1 MAIDKIIPRFLNT
14 DKDERLLAG
23 DEMTDALNVV
33 MSSVGEGSDES
44 VLKNIKGF
52 TTVANST
59 ISDIFDSAKT
69 YTAIGSVVDH
79 QNEDIYWFV
88 HGTGNDHIVFKH
100 DVSADSITVIYR
112 GSWLNFGST
121 DYVKADVITLSIA
134 EETVPQTILYFTDNR
149 NEPRKINVTRATGT
163 DYYDNLSDGERDIAF
178 SSMRAAQNKA
188 PSFVF
193 TTDTSYTV
201 NNFVHNPFQYAVQY
215 IYKDGEES
223 AISVY
228 SKIAICPVDFTEGF
242 AYTANADFITP
253 NTFNVC
259 EVTLNLKDDIADVKR
274 VRLIA
279 KRGNDGS
286 FFLVDEFDPFVDKE
300 AVHNN
305 AAFTIY
311 NADTQTYQFRNDVVG
326 PTIDTNTVNKMFDNV
341 PYKAETQSIASN
353 RLIYANYTEGR
364 ENFDMLSK
372 RSELTSNLPG
382 RPTIQVEYNDASL
395 VGTSYL
401 STATLANEITVGD
414 SSSDLGEAN
423 AGIDYNGKL
432 LIEIDIPSLL
442 NQQAT
447 PTVPATTV
455 STISFD
461 FAPEAGKFRP
471 DPNNSG
477 QNVISAQVQK
487 LTSNQGGGNVF
498 SNIDFQTVTMT
509 VLPLVE
515 VEAAKTVSVTVQ
527 NAHDVTHTELADQ
540 IIAAFEQVEV
550 ELKYNLG
557 GNNGHA
563 NNITVV
569 NTDESD
575 ADQVVHGDLHVTYK
589 FDSATNTSGVIMLH
603 SRVSKVDFRDAHI
616 ANPSGVTNVS
626 YQFGPQG
633 VSNLTSDADTA
644 AEQDWANLSGITTQD
659 YVTNPSASFLR
670 TNRLGSFKAGSSH
683 KFGIVFFDKY
693 NRSGFVND
701 LGSVYVQWPGERAD
715 GATALTDKGS
725 ASVRVNLTDS
735 NGFQVAPTWA
745 DRYQIVYG
753 GAVDV
758 SDFVQYTVG
767 GAFPV
772 RFNEDPPHLGGVNNG
787 GFVNQQYINVTTEP
801 GVGEPDFVKCQLFV
815 SLDTLELYNSEKS
828 TLRDYSF
835 TKGDKLRVVSYDA
848 ASYSNGVTTYTTTYP
863 VASDGSIIEF
873 DVVGEVILTSQT
885 TNPTDISAAADSSQ
899 EQFTGRF
906 LVLEQPAIATGATHL
921 DGSSNVVPL
930 AYEGFDFFSVAQT
943 KISGAPNGSNKADSY
958 RYRGSGVA
966 SGANSPNYLTSGLN
980 YWGNRCVA
988 EIYSPAQKNAQEVYY
1003 EIGVGG
1009 PTNVRAQYTSTIAK
1023 GSYDGDGTAQVSKY
1037 LDSGDITFRKIPMKS
1052 PIVVSGTT
1060 GNFNST
1066 TLNKSE
1072 DFPYHMRAI
1081 ESKSLSDFYDSDFWD
1096 RGRPH
1101 VKFLSASENT
1111 IGNSLIFSEAYTQ
1124 GSENLKLSSFN
1135 PSLANF
1141 HYLERAYG
1149 DINFISNYNED
1160 LVAIQQNKFSITPLN
1175 KNIIEYAS
1183 GSSNLAVSTNLFGA
1197 TRYAAGDFGCGNHGE
1212 SVTIVDNDIAFIDPA
1227 KEKAMLFTGGQLVP
1241 ISDKGVSSF
1250 FSEDFITSSRTKYIT
1265 GYDPDMSMFYYTAL
1279 GGSNEKTIGYYM
1291 GAGKWQSR
1299 YSFLPDEYANVGNI
1313 MAAFKESTISA
1324 AKKYVFTHTDETNRN
1339 SVFGGNVA
1347 SSVEVVSKLS
1357 PSRVKVFNAVSYEG
1371 TSANWTTGQFTTSL
1385 GQTSA
1390 SISSFGDDREGA
1402 YYQVMPRDTSSNST
1416 SENVYLGNLTT
1427 SDNTTFTSSNVRID
1441 RLNLPL
1447 GVAVTINSQSVTINS
1462 VSKNTFTLS
1471 AENQNIAGNNRT
1483 MDGPSTN
1490 GDPMRGNWIKVTFRN
1505 TDLTEHELYCIN
1517 THITDSK
1524 YHHALGEQ

>member
-1 MAIDKIIPRFLNT
+1 MAIDKIIPRFLNK

-23 DEMTDALNVV
+23 DEMTHAENVV
-33 MSSVGEGSDES
+33 MSSVGGGSDES

-52 TTVANST
+52 STVANST

-69 YTAIGSVVDH
+69 YKAIGSVVDH
-79 QNEDIYWFV
+79 QNEDVYWFV

-112 GSWLNFGST
+112 GSWLNFAET
-121 DYVKADVITLSIA
+121 NYVKADVITLSIA
-134 EETVPQTILYFTDNR
+134 EETTPQTILYFTDNR

-163 DYYDNLSDGERDIAF
+163 NYYNDLTDGERDIAF
-178 SSMRAAQNKA
+178 SSIKAAQNKA

-228 SKIAICPVDFTEGF
+228 SKMAVCPVDFTEGF
-242 AYTANADFITP
+242 AYEASADFISP

-259 EVTLNLKDDIADVKR
+259 DVKLNLKNDIADVKR

-300 AVHNN
+300 SVHNSS
-305 AAFTIY
+305 AFTIY

-326 PTIDTNTVNKMFDNV
+326 PAIDTNTVNKMFDNV
-341 PYKAETQSIASN
+341 PYKAETQAIASN

-364 ENFDMLSK
+364 ENFDLLSK
-372 RSELTSNLPG
+372 RSEISSNAPN
-382 RPTIQVEYNDASL
+382 RPALSVQYNDASL
-395 VGTSYL
+395 TGTSYL
-401 STATLANEITVGD
+401 DTAATLSSEI
-414 SSSDLGEAN
+414 SELGPASADN
-423 AGIDYNGKL
+423 FYDDVILKVKVN
-432 LIEIDIPSLL
+432 IPGLL
-442 NQQAT
+442 NSAAT
-447 PTVPATTV
+447 PTVPASTV
-455 STISFD
+455 TTISFD
-461 FAPEAGKFRP
+461 FAPETPSPDGKVKAT
-471 DPNNSG
+471 DG
-477 QNVISAQVQK
+477 QNFISAQVQK
-487 LTSNQGGGNVF
+487 LPSSLAGGNAF
-498 SNIDFQTVTMT
+498 SNVAFQTVT
-509 VLPLVE
+509 LDELKLYE
-515 VEAAKTVSVTVQ
+515 VDAAKTVSVSVQ
-527 NAHDVTHTELADQ
+527 NAQDVTHTELADQ

-550 ELKYNLG
+550 ELKYSLG
-557 GNNGHA
+557 DTNGHA

-569 NTDESD
+569 NTDESNVN
-575 ADQVVHGDLHVTYK
+575 QVVYGDLDVTYK
-589 FDSATNTSGVIMLH
+589 FDSATNSSGNITLH
-603 SRVSKVDFRDAHI
+603 PRISKVDFRDAHI
-616 ANPSGVTNVS
+616 ANPAGVADVS
-626 YQFGPQG
+626 YQFAAQG
-633 VSNLTSDADTA
+633 SSNLLTNFDTA
-644 AEQDWANLSGITTQD
+644 AKQTFTHLGGATNAH
-659 YVTNPSASFLR
+659 YVTNEAASFLR

-683 KFGIVFFDKY
+683 KFGIVYFDKY

-715 GATALTDKGS
+715 AATALTDKGS
-725 ASVRVNLTDS
+725 AAVKIDLTDNS
-735 NGFQVAPTWA
+735 GYQVAPSWS

-772 RFNEDPPHLGGVNNG
+772 RFNDAGNSVTNG
-787 GFVNQQYINVTTEP
+787 GFVNQQYINVTAEP

-815 SLDTLELYNSEKS
+815 NIDTLELYKSEKD

-848 ASYSNGVTTYTTTYP
+848 ASYTNNVTTYTTTYP

-885 TNPTDISAAADSSQ
+885 TNPTDISAAADSSK

-906 LVLEQPAIATGATHL
+906 LVLEQPAIATGATHI

-943 KISGAPNGSNKADSY
+943 KVAGAPDGSNKADSY

-966 SGANSPNYLTSGLN
+966 SGANSPSYLDSGLN

-988 EIYSPAQKNAQEVYY
+988 EIYSPSQKNAQEVYY

-1009 PTNVRAQYTSTIAK
+1009 PTNITGSYSLGVGKA
-1023 GSYDGDGTAQVSKY
+1023 SYDGDGTSQVSKI

-1052 PIVVSGTT
+1052 PIVQNGTT
-1060 GNFNST
+1060 GNFDSDS
-1066 TLNKSE
+1066 LNKSE
-1072 DFPYHMRAI
+1072 DFIYHMRAV

-1124 GSENLKLSSFN
+1124 GSEKLKLSSFN

-1141 HYLERAYG
+1141 HYLERSYG
-1149 DINFISNYNED
+1149 DINFIANYNED
-1160 LVAIQQNKFSITPLN
+1160 LVSIQQNKFSITPLN

-1183 GSSNLAVSTNLFGA
+1183 GSSNLAVSTNLFGS
-1197 TRYAAGDFGCGNHGE
+1197 TRYASGDFGCGDHGE
-1212 SVTIVDNDIAFIDPA
+1212 SVTIVDNEIAFIDPI
-1227 KEKAMLFTGGQLVP
+1227 KQKGMLFTGGQLVP

-1250 FSEDFITSSRTKYIT
+1250 FNEDFITSARTKYIT
-1265 GYDPDMSMFYYTAL
+1265 GYDPDTSMFYYTAL

-1291 GAGKWQSR
+1291 SAGKWQSL
-1299 YSFLPDEYANVGNI
+1299 YSFAPDEYANIGNV
-1313 MAAFKESTISA
+1313 MAAFKTSTIGGL
-1324 AKKYVFTHTDETNRN
+1324 KKYVFTHTDDVNRN
-1339 SVFGGNVA
+1339 VVFGTA
-1347 SSVEVVSKLS
+1347 KSSIVEVVSKIS
-1357 PSRVKVFNAVSYEG
+1357 PSRVKVFNALSYEG
-1371 TSANWTTGQFTTSL
+1371 SSSSWTMGTAASTSL
-1385 GQTSA
+1385 GQTSGT
-1390 SISSFGDDREGA
+1390 ISSFGDDREGA
-1402 YYQVMPRDTSSNST
+1402 YYQSMPRDTSSNST
-1416 SENVYLGNLTT
+1416 SENLYLGNLTT
-1427 SDNTTFTSSNVRID
+1427 SDNTTFTSGNVRID
-1441 RLNLPL
+1441 RLNIPL
-1447 GVAVTINSQSVTINS
+1447 GVAVTINSQTVTVVS

-1471 AENQNIAGNNRT
+1471 VANSSIAGNNIT
-1483 MDGPSTN
+1483 MDGPATN
-1490 GDPMRGNWIKVTFRN
+1490 GDPMRGNWIKMRLEN
-1505 TDLTEHELYCIN
+1505 TQATEHELYCIN

-1524 YHHALGEQ
+1524 KHHALGEQ

>member
-52 TTVANST
+52 ETVANNT
-59 ISDIFDSAKT
+59 ISDIFDSTKT

-88 HGTGNDHIVFKH
+88 HGTSSDHLVFKH
-100 DVSADSITVIYR
+100 DVSANSITVIYR

-121 DYVKADVITLSIA
+121 DYVKANVITLSIA
-134 EETVPQTILYFTDNR
+134 EEKTPQTILYFTDNR

-163 DYYDNLSDGERDIAF
+163 TYYNDLTDGERDIAF
-178 SSMRAAQNKA
+178 SSMRAAQNKV
-188 PSFVF
+188 PTFVF

-201 NNFVHNPFQYAVQY
+201 NNFVHNPFQFAVQY

-228 SKIAICPVDFTEGF
+228 SKMAICPVDFTEGF
-242 AYTANADFITP
+242 AYEASADFISP
-253 NTFNVC
+253 NSFNVC
-259 EVTLNLKDDIADVKR
+259 EVRLNLKDDIADVKR

-311 NADTQTYQFRNDVVG
+311 NADTETYQFRNDVVG
-326 PTIDTNTVNKMFDNV
+326 PAIDTNTVNKMFDNV
-341 PYKAETQSIASN
+341 PYLAETQAIASN

-364 ENFDMLSK
+364 ENFDIVSNI
-372 RSELTSNLPG
+372 RDVTSNAPTI
-382 RPTIQVEYNDASL
+382 PTIQVEYNDASL
-395 VGTSYL
+395 TGTSYL
-401 STATLANEITVGD
+401 NTTATLSNEIAELGPASGD
-414 SSSDLGEAN
+414 GFYDGVILKVKVN
-423 AGIDYNGKL
+423 
-432 LIEIDIPSLL
+432 IPGLL
-442 NQQAT
+442 NNGAT
-447 PTVPATTV
+447 PTVPASTV
-455 STISFD
+455 TTISFD
-461 FAPEAGKFRP
+461 FAPETPSPDGKVQAT
-471 DPNNSG
+471 DG
-477 QNVISAQVQK
+477 QNFISAQVQK
-487 LTSNQGGGNVF
+487 LTSNLGGGNIFVN
-498 SNIDFQTVTMT
+498 SVFQTVT
-509 VLPLVE
+509 LNALKLYE
-515 VEAAKTVSVTVQ
+515 VDAAKTVSVSVQ
-527 NAHDVTHTELADQ
+527 NAQDVTHTELADQ

-550 ELKYNLG
+550 ELKYSLG
-557 GNNGHA
+557 GTNGHA

-569 NTDESD
+569 NTDES
-575 ADQVVHGDLHVTYK
+575 ANQVVHGDLHVTYK
-589 FDSATNTSGVIMLH
+589 FDSATNSSGNITLH
-603 SRVSKVDFRDAHI
+603 PRISKVDFRDAHI
-616 ANPSGVTNVS
+616 ANPAGFTDGS
-626 YQFGPQG
+626 YQFAAQG
-633 VSNLTSDADTA
+633 SSNLLANFDTA
-644 AEQDWANLSGITTQD
+644 AEQTFTHLGGATNAH
-659 YVTNPSASFLR
+659 YVTNEAASFLR

-683 KFGIVFFDKY
+683 KFGIVYFDKY

-701 LGSVYVQWPGERAD
+701 LGSVYVQWPGERSA

-725 ASVRVNLTDS
+725 ASVRINLTDS
-735 NGFQVAPTWA
+735 NGFQVAPVWS
-745 DRYQIVYG
+745 DRYQIVYS

-772 RFNEDPPHLGGVNNG
+772 RFNDTGNSVNNG

-815 SLDTLELYNSEKS
+815 NIDTLELYKSEKD

-848 ASYSNGVTTYTTTYP
+848 ASYGSNVTTYTTTYP

-873 DVVGEVILTSQT
+873 DVVGEVTLTSQT
-885 TNPTDISAAADSSQ
+885 ADPTEISAATDSDQ
-899 EQFTGRF
+899 ERFTGRF

-943 KISGAPNGSNKADSY
+943 KVAGAPNGSNKADSY

-966 SGANSPNYLTSGLN
+966 SGANSPSYLTAGLN
-980 YWGNRCVA
+980 YWGNRCVV

-1009 PTNVRAQYTSTIAK
+1009 PTNVGQQYSSTI
-1023 GSYDGDGTAQVSKY
+1023 GRGTYDGDGTAQVSKI
-1037 LDSGDITFRKIPMKS
+1037 LNSGDITFRKIPMKS
-1052 PIVVSGTT
+1052 PVVVNGTT
-1060 GNFNST
+1060 GNFDNNA
-1066 TLNKSE
+1066 LNKSE
-1072 DFPYHMRAI
+1072 DFIYHMRAI

-1141 HYLERAYG
+1141 HYLERGYG
-1149 DINFISNYNED
+1149 DINFINSYNED

-1175 KNIIEYAS
+1175 KNIIEYAT
-1183 GSSNLAVSTNLFGA
+1183 GSSNLAVSTNLFGT
-1197 TRYAAGDFGCGNHGE
+1197 TRYAAGDFGCGSHGE

-1250 FSEDFITSSRTKYIT
+1250 FGEDFITSSRTKYIT
-1265 GYDPDMSMFYYTAL
+1265 GYDPDMDIFYYTAL

-1291 GAGKWQSR
+1291 GAGKWQSL

-1313 MAAFKESTISA
+1313 MAAFKASTITA
-1324 AKKYVFTHTDETNRN
+1324 DGVTKTKYLFTHTDEVNRN
-1339 SVFGGNVA
+1339 SVFGQAVA

-1371 TSANWTTGQFTTSL
+1371 TSANWTTNQFTTSL

-1471 AENQNIAGNNRT
+1471 ASNSSVAGNNRT

-1505 TDLTEHELYCIN
+1505 TDATEHELYCIN